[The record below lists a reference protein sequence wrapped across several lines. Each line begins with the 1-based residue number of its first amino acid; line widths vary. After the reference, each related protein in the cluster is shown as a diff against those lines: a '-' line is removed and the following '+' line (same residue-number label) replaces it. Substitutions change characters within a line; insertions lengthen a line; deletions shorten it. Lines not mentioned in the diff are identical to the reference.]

1 MSRRCWGEKDRLSP
15 KLCLGSSCQPC
26 VGMCPHCPVTY
37 LFSRTM
43 SGSQTMVEG
52 TRSSWVSSYSLGSQ
66 LRR

>member
-1 MSRRCWGEKDRLSP
+1 MSRQCWGEKDGLSP
-15 KLCLGSSCQPC
+15 KLCLGGSCQPY
-26 VGMCPHCPVTY
+26 VGTCPHCPVPY

-52 TRSSWVSSYSLGSQ
+52 TRSCWMSSYSSGSQ